1 MSGLFDIFNVARR
14 GMAAQQTALNV
25 TSHNIANADTDG
37 YSVQRANIK
46 TTEPF
51 GMPSIYTAGQVGQT
65 GTGSEVA
72 SIDRSRDTFL
82 DTQIRNEDSIY
93 GQYGIREQFLSDV
106 EAIFNDTSKTGLST
120 VMDNFW
126 DSWQQL
132 STNPEPDSTAR
143 TLVLQNANALTTA
156 INQDYDKLQNF
167 EADAGDLIQQQVF
180 EVNSILTQIS
190 DLNDQIKAVK
200 VGGETPNDLYDKRD
214 LLLDKLSQ
222 RFGFDVKN
230 DTASSE
236 DLGQIYIN
244 AKVENTNT
252 DGTVSIVEKDLSSS
266 SGTGVISFLN
276 ITHNEDNT
284 YTANIYAGGDS
295 KNVIHIN
302 NLTKDQISNYAN
314 TNSKGDITS
323 YKLQTVFYNKSASFN
338 SIDSTDS
345 LNSIAPADFASGS
358 LNGLTT
364 ISTEIE
370 DYKNDLNNLAKVLA
384 VSVNTIHSGTTN
396 SSDGKAVNFFNVD
409 AETSDEAAKV
419 ISVAVDNADDIN
431 AGSVIKYDSNGN
443 LIPPDSTGNGER
455 ATMIGQLRNTVMDV
469 LKIADT
475 RSPDNIR
482 KTFADNILKDS
493 NGNNITDLKDISNVK
508 LQSASSGESLN
519 SYYKSTV
526 TTLGVSSQEATR
538 MVTNENTLLSQL
550 ESKRDSVS
558 GVSLDEEITNMIQFQ
573 RTYEANAKMIS
584 VVDELLNTVVNG
596 LIK

>member
-1 MSGLFDIFNVARR
+1 MSGLFDVFNVAKR

-51 GMPSIYTAGQVGQT
+51 GMPSIYTAGQVGQM
-65 GTGSEVA
+65 GTGAEVA

-106 EAIFNDTSKTGLST
+106 EAVLNDTSKTGLAS

-143 TLVLQNANALTTA
+143 TLVLQDANALTTA
-156 INQDYDKLQNF
+156 INQDYDKLQSF
-167 EADAGDLIQQQVF
+167 ETNAGGLIQQQVF
-180 EVNSILTQIS
+180 EVNSTLTQIS

-214 LLLDKLSQ
+214 LLLDQLSQ

-230 DTASSE
+230 DEASSE

-244 AKVENTNT
+244 AKVENTNP
-252 DGTVSIVEKDLSSS
+252 DGTVSTVEKDLSPS
-266 SGTGVISFLN
+266 SGTGVISFLDVTN
-276 ITHNEDNT
+276 NGGS
-284 YTANIYAGGDS
+284 YTANIYVGGDS
-295 KNVIHIN
+295 NNVIHIN
-302 NLTKDQISNYAN
+302 NLSKDDLSNYAN
-314 TNSKGDITS
+314 FNSKGDITS
-323 YKLQTVFYNKSASFN
+323 YKLQTVFYNKSSSFDSVN
-338 SIDSTDS
+338 STDS
-345 LNSIAPADFASGS
+345 LNSIAPANFASGS

-384 VSVNTIHSGTTN
+384 VSVNTIHSGTID
-396 SSDGKAVNFFNVD
+396 SSDKTAVNFFNVD
-409 AETSDEAAKV
+409 AETSDDAAKD
-419 ISVAVDNADDIN
+419 ISVAVDKADDIN
-431 AGSVIKYDSNGN
+431 AGAIIGSE
-443 LIPPDSTGNGER
+443 STGNGER

-469 LKIADT
+469 LGIADT
-475 RSPDNIR
+475 VSPANIR
-482 KTFADNILKDS
+482 KTFADNVLKDS
-493 NGNNITDLKDISNVK
+493 NGNTITNLNDISNIK

-526 TTLGVSSQEATR
+526 TKLGVSSQEAVR
-538 MVTNENTLLSQL
+538 MVTNENTMLSQL

-573 RTYEANAKMIS
+573 RSYEANAKMIN
-584 VVDELLNTVVNG
+584 VVDELLDTVVNG

>member
-1 MSGLFDIFNVARR
+1 MSGLFDVFNVAKR

-51 GMPSIYTAGQVGQT
+51 GMPSIYTAGQVGQM
-65 GTGSEVA
+65 GTGAEVA
-72 SIDRSRDTFL
+72 SIDRSRDAFL
-82 DTQIRNEDSIY
+82 DTQIRNEDSTY
-93 GQYGIREQFLSDV
+93 GQYDIREQFLSDV
-106 EAIFNDTSKTGLST
+106 EAVLNDTSKTGLAS

-156 INQDYDKLQNF
+156 INQDYDKLQNL
-167 EADAGDLIQQQVF
+167 ETNAGDLIQQQVF
-180 EVNSILTQIS
+180 EVNSFLNQIS

-214 LLLDKLSQ
+214 LLLDQLSQ
-222 RFGFDVKN
+222 RFGFDIKN
-230 DTASSE
+230 DNASSE
-236 DLGQIYIN
+236 DLGQISIY
-244 AKVENTNT
+244 AKVNKT
-252 DGTVSIVEKDLSSS
+252 DEKDMSNS
-266 SGTGVISFLN
+266 GVISFLN

-284 YTANIYAGGDS
+284 YTANIYVGGDS
-295 KNVIHIN
+295 NNVIHMG
-302 NLTKDQISNYAN
+302 LTDTQVSDYADL
-314 TNSKGDITS
+314 NSKGDITS
-323 YKLQTVFYNKSASFN
+323 YKLQTVFYNKDTN
-338 SIDSTDS
+338 TID
-345 LNSIAPADFASGS
+345 PANFSSGS

-364 ISTEIE
+364 ISTEVE

-384 VSVNTIHSGTTN
+384 VSVNTIHSGTT
-396 SSDGKAVNFFNVD
+396 DGTGINFFD
-409 AETSDEAAKV
+409 TKAEISDEAANDLKV
-419 ISVAVDNADDIN
+419 IITNPDAIN
-431 AGSVIKYDSNGN
+431 AGAIIGS
-443 LIPPDSTGNGER
+443 DSTGNGER

-469 LKIADT
+469 LKIANTDST
-475 RSPDNIR
+475 DNIR
-482 KTFADNILKDS
+482 KTFADNVLKDS
-493 NGNNITDLKDISNVK
+493 DGNSITNITDLEAALKDISKIK

-519 SYYKSTV
+519 SYYKSIV
-526 TTLGVSSQEATR
+526 TKLGVSSQEATR

-550 ESKRDSVS
+550 KSKRDSVS

-573 RTYEANAKMIS
+573 RSYEANAKMIS

>member
-1 MSGLFDIFNVARR
+1 MSGLFDVFNVAKR

-51 GMPSIYTAGQVGQT
+51 GMPSIYTAGQVGQM
-65 GTGSEVA
+65 GTGAEVA
-72 SIDRSRDTFL
+72 SIDRSRDAFL
-82 DTQIRNEDSIY
+82 DTQIRNEDSTY
-93 GQYGIREQFLSDV
+93 GQYDIREQFLSDV
-106 EAIFNDTSKTGLST
+106 EAVLNDTSKTGLAS

-156 INQDYDKLQNF
+156 INQDYDKLQNL
-167 EADAGDLIQQQVF
+167 ETNAGDLIQQQVF
-180 EVNSILTQIS
+180 EVNSFLNQIS

-214 LLLDKLSQ
+214 LLLDQLSQ

-230 DTASSE
+230 DNASSE
-236 DLGQIYIN
+236 DLGQISIY
-244 AKVENTNT
+244 AKV
-252 DGTVSIVEKDLSSS
+252 DGTDEKDISSS
-266 SGTGVISFLN
+266 GVISFLN

-295 KNVIHIN
+295 NNVIH
-302 NLTKDQISNYAN
+302 LDLSETQVSNYAN
-314 TNSKGDITS
+314 INSKGDITS
-323 YKLQTVFYNKSASFN
+323 YKLQTVFYNKDTN
-338 SIDSTDS
+338 TID
-345 LNSIAPADFASGS
+345 PADFSSGS

-364 ISTEIE
+364 ISTEVE

-419 ISVAVDNADDIN
+419 ISVAINDADDIN
-431 AGSVIKYDSNGN
+431 AGSVISYDANGN

-469 LKIADT
+469 LKIANTDST
-475 RSPDNIR
+475 DNIR
-482 KTFADNILKDS
+482 KTFADNVLKDS
-493 NGNNITDLKDISNVK
+493 NGNDITDLKDISNVK

-526 TTLGVSSQEATR
+526 TKLGVSSQEATR

-550 ESKRDSVS
+550 KSKRDSVS
-558 GVSLDEEITNMIQFQ
+558 GVSLDEEITNMIQYQ